1 MAKRKSVPRAR
12 SLKRTALRAADKL
25 AQQRER
31 LFLLEAGG
39 TPQRPIEVQSASVV
53 ENRAAARV
61 CPTCEVPFR
70 VEAHRARSAEGVRLR
85 EAEVSCP
92 RCGERRSL
100 WFRLV
105 GPALN

>member
-1 MAKRKSVPRAR
+1 LAKRKPVPRER
-12 SLKRTALRAADKL
+12 SLKRAALRAANKL

-39 TPQRPIEVQSASVV
+39 SPRRPIEIQSASVV
-53 ENRAAARV
+53 ENRAAALQ
-61 CPTCEVPFR
+61 CPNCEVPFH
-70 VEAHRARSAEGVRLR
+70 VDAHRARSAEGVRLR
-85 EAEVSCP
+85 EVEVSCP
-92 RCGERRSL
+92 RCGQQRSL